1 MTQSLTERYR
11 DRLAGVLSCYDRIV
25 ITGTLPG
32 ACYAQGMTSFR
43 YSRGIRI
50 FDYARLRQ
58 GQQTDSFFCQ
68 WKGIVTGSRPLTSVE
83 IDAG

>member
-1 MTQSLTERYR
+1 MVVGKVRRVACGDAPEYRAVGVAITSLR
-11 DRLAGVLSCYDRIV
+11 RLFISTPWL
-25 ITGTLPG
+25 TKH
-32 ACYAQGMTSFR
+32 
-43 YSRGIRI
+43 
-50 FDYARLRQ
+50 YARLRQ

>member
-1 MTQSLTERYR
+1 MVVGKVRRVACGDAPEYRAVGVAILTNR
-11 DRLAGVLSCYDRIV
+11 
-25 ITGTLPG
+25 
-32 ACYAQGMTSFR
+32 
-43 YSRGIRI
+43 
-50 FDYARLRQ
+50 YARLRQ